1 MVHMGLFGFLGTL
14 QGARKGFGDGT
25 IRIATGINIRE
36 LGGFPTAHGKTRY
49 GRFIRSGTTAQ
60 VDKADARELYGYGV
74 RRVLDLR
81 GTDEVERSPERLTS
95 LIRVDIE
102 DRKSVV

>member
-36 LGGFPTAHGKTRY
+36 LGGFPPCLA
-49 GRFIRSGTTAQ
+49 FSTTN
-60 VDKADARELYGYGV
+60 
-74 RRVLDLR
+74 
-81 GTDEVERSPERLTS
+81 P
-95 LIRVDIE
+95 
-102 DRKSVV
+102 